1 MKWALTLISN
11 KVSKATFEPRNA
23 VYQYITNQTLL
34 IIWRLKIGH
43 NQMFL
48 LVLAKNIGI
57 CLPVN
62 LDGGRASLV
71 FEGYAIITLNSMGI
85 IKILS

>member
-1 MKWALTLISN
+1 
-11 KVSKATFEPRNA
+11 
-23 VYQYITNQTLL
+23 
-34 IIWRLKIGH
+34 
-43 NQMFL
+43 MFL